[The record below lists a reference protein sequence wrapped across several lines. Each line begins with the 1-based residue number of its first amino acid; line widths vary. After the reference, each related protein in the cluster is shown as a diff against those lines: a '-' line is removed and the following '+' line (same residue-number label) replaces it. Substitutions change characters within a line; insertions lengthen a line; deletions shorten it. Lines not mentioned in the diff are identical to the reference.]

1 LLVSFDGENRG
12 AKMVEKAHIFRLG
25 VGAAARIKKR
35 REEARSAVRSQQ
47 APEGES
53 LVFGYLS
60 KKKGRPAKGY
70 ESWLVTEMPEAN
82 NHGWRHVRVRVDYRG
97 TCRFDLTWNGERFA
111 GCKAL
116 DDLQERHPG
125 LAKTA
130 LSAMQS
136 HEAMRNFPR

>member
-1 LLVSFDGENRG
+1 MTERARIF
-12 AKMVEKAHIFRLG
+12 KMG

-35 REEARSAVRSQQ
+35 RAEARAAVQSQQ

-53 LVFGYLS
+53 LVFGYLT

-70 ESWLVTEMPEAN
+70 ESWLVTELPEAN
-82 NHGWRHVRVRVDYRG
+82 DHGWRQIRVRVDYRG

-130 LSAMQS
+130 LSVMQS
-136 HEAMRNFPR
+136 HEAMRHIPR